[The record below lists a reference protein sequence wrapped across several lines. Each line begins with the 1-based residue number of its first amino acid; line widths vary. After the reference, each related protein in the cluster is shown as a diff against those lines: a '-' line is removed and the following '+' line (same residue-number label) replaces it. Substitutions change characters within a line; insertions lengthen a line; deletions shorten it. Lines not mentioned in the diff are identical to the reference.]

1 MHTHNRPWAILMA
14 CTSQAKSVISLL
26 SGAAIDYNRLRFFP
40 SYPMNVVD
48 YKIYALSQSIFFQHF
63 GESLMNNLQWLD
75 EVKFNPQG
83 LVPAIAQHHQTGRV
97 LMVAWMNREALAL
110 TAEKNQAVYFSRSR
124 NKLWHKGEESGHFQ
138 TVHEIRLD
146 CDADVIILQIE
157 QQGGIACHTGRE
169 SCFYRKLTA
178 NGWEIVDAQ
187 LKDPSQIYAAPSS
200 NPHSQV
206 MNASTAQSEQVDVLS
221 YLAKMMIER
230 KQADPDSSYVAKL
243 YHKGLNKILEKVGEE
258 SVETI
263 IAAKDFKSEAS
274 LDNQNDLIYE
284 VADLWFHTIVMLG
297 YFDLEPQLVLNE
309 LARRQ
314 GLSGLLEKANRQH

>member
-1 MHTHNRPWAILMA
+1 
-14 CTSQAKSVISLL
+14 
-26 SGAAIDYNRLRFFP
+26 
-40 SYPMNVVD
+40 
-48 YKIYALSQSIFFQHF
+48 
-63 GESLMNNLQWLD
+63 MNNVQWLD
-75 EVKFNPQG
+75 EVKFNEQG
-83 LVPAIAQHHQTGRV
+83 LIPAIAQHHQTGRV

-157 QQGGIACHTGRE
+157 QHGGIACHTGRE

-187 LKDPSQIYAAPSS
+187 LKDPNQIYGEQAA
-200 NPHSQV
+200 NAHTQAMSQ
-206 MNASTAQSEQVDVLS
+206 SKAQAEQVEVLA
-221 YLAKMMIER
+221 YLGQMMSER
-230 KQADPDSSYVAKL
+230 KTANPDSSYVAKL

-258 SVETI
+258 TVEAI
-263 IAAKDFKSEAS
+263 IAAKDFNTEA
-274 LDNQNDLIYE
+274 NANNKNDLIYE
-284 VADLWFHTIVMLG
+284 VADLWFHSIVMLG
-297 YFDLEPQLVLNE
+297 YFDIEPQVVLNE

-314 GLSGLLEKANRQH
+314 GLSGLVEKANRSH